1 MFIMKI
7 QLNFMTVIPNLS
19 KNVHNLSRV
28 GTVLDNGK
36 ITVFLDRNKAR
47 TSEFIKKYP
56 IYVQFFNV
64 WKLLSLNSIRVNL
77 IKNIISKLM

>member
-1 MFIMKI
+1 
-7 QLNFMTVIPNLS
+7 MTVIHNLS

-36 ITVFLDRNKAR
+36 IAVFLDRNKAR
-47 TSEFIKKYP
+47 TSEFIKKYL
-56 IYVQFFNV
+56 IWVQFFNV

-77 IKNIISKLM
+77 IKNIILTLM